1 MADKMANEKSVKK
14 IIDETVNAT
23 VAKLKLSGLM
33 KDNGLT
39 AFQKTEKALRL
50 YRSIQN
56 GHSEKGIS
64 DKFVELIDEAL
75 ETLKDDIY
83 YEVIPMTYFENMTR
97 EQVAEYFDTTVTTVS
112 RHKVRLINKL
122 TPILFSDD
130 TVIEL
135 FS

>member
-1 MADKMANEKSVKK
+1 MADEKSVKK

-56 GHSEKGIS
+56 GHSENGIS
-64 DKFVELIDEAL
+64 EKFIKLVDAAL
-75 ETLKDDIY
+75 ETLKDDLY
-83 YEVIPMTYFENMTR
+83 YEVIPMTYFEGNTR
-97 EQVAEYFDTTVTTVS
+97 EQVAEYFDTTVTTIS
-112 RHKVRLINKL
+112 RHKVRLVNQL

-130 TVIEL
+130 TIIEL

>member
-1 MADKMANEKSVKK
+1 MNDENSVKK
-14 IIDETVNAT
+14 IIDDTVNAT

-50 YRSIQN
+50 YRSIQS
-56 GHSEKGIS
+56 GHSENGIS

-75 ETLKDDIY
+75 KTLENDMY
-83 YEVIPMTYFENMTR
+83 YDVIPMTYFEGMTR
-97 EQVAEYFDTTVTTVS
+97 EQVAEYFDTTVTTIS
-112 RHKVRLINKL
+112 RHKVRLINKI
-122 TPILFSDD
+122 TPILFSDE
-130 TVIEL
+130 TIIEL

>member
-1 MADKMANEKSVKK
+1 MNDEKSVKK
-14 IIDETVNAT
+14 IIDDTVNAT

-50 YRSIQN
+50 YQSIKD

-64 DKFVELIDEAL
+64 DNFVELIDNAL
-75 ETLKDDIY
+75 DQLKDDIY
-83 YEVIPMTYFENMTR
+83 YEIIPMTYFEGKTR
-97 EQVAEYFDTTVTTVS
+97 EQIAEYFDTTVTTIS
-112 RHKVRLINKL
+112 RHKTRLINRL
-122 TPILFSDD
+122 TPKLFSDD
-130 TVIEL
+130 TIIEL

>member
-1 MADKMANEKSVKK
+1 MNDENSVKK
-14 IIDETVNAT
+14 IIDDTVNAT

-50 YRSIQN
+50 YRSIQS
-56 GHSEKGIS
+56 GHSENGIS

-75 ETLKDDIY
+75 KTLENDMYYDI
-83 YEVIPMTYFENMTR
+83 IPMTYFEGMTR
-97 EQVAEYFDTTVTTVS
+97 EQVAEYFDTTVTTIS
-112 RHKVRLINKL
+112 RHKVRLINKI
-122 TPILFSDD
+122 TPILFSDE
-130 TVIEL
+130 TIIEL